1 MTTLDIIVKCVLEL
15 KERTGSSRQAI
26 KKYLAAN
33 EKKEIKTHVL
43 NAALKKGVADGKL
56 VMVKASYKVS
66 ADTKKALTKKAAPK
80 KKAAAPKKKKAT
92 ATKKKKTAPKKKA
105 SSKKKTTTTKKKVAP
120 KKKTATKKKAA
131 PKKKKSASS
140 PAKKQ

>member
-92 ATKKKKTAPKKKA
+92 ATKKKKTAPKKKTA
-105 SSKKKTTTTKKKVAP
+105 SKKKKTTGTKKKTV
-120 KKKTATKKKAA
+120 KKAATKKKAA
-131 PKKKKSASS
+131 PKKKKSS

>member
-1 MTTLDIIVKCVLEL
+1 MGIMTTLDIIIKCTLAL
-15 KERTGSSRQAI
+15 KERTGSSRPAI

-33 EKKEIKTHVL
+33 EKKEIKNHYL
-43 NAALKKGVADGKL
+43 NAALKKGVTDGKL
-56 VMVKASYKVS
+56 VMVKGSYKVS

-105 SSKKKTTTTKKKVAP
+105 SSKKKTTTKKKVAP

-131 PKKKKSASS
+131 PKKKKSS
-140 PAKKQ
+140 P

>member
-1 MTTLDIIVKCVLEL
+1 MGNKLLTYHTMTTLDIIVKCVLDL

-33 EKKEIKTHVL
+33 EKKEIKNHFL
-43 NAALKKGVADGKL
+43 NAALKKGVTDGKL

-92 ATKKKKTAPKKKA
+92 ATKK
-105 SSKKKTTTTKKKVAP
+105 
-120 KKKTATKKKAA
+120 TATKKKAA
-131 PKKKKSASS
+131 TK
-140 PAKKQ
+140 

>member
-1 MTTLDIIVKCVLEL
+1 MGIVKCVLEL

-33 EKKEIKTHVL
+33 EKKEIKTHIL

-92 ATKKKKTAPKKKA
+92 ATKKKTKKKKTTGT
-105 SSKKKTTTTKKKVAP
+105 KKKTTTKKKTATKKKAAP

-140 PAKKQ
+140 PAKK

>member
-33 EKKEIKTHVL
+33 EKKEIKNHIL

-92 ATKKKKTAPKKKA
+92 ATKKKKTAPKKKTA
-105 SSKKKTTTTKKKVAP
+105 SKKKKTTGTKKKTV
-120 KKKTATKKKAA
+120 KKTATKKKAA

>member
-1 MTTLDIIVKCVLEL
+1 MTTLDIIVKCVLDL

-33 EKKEIKTHVL
+33 EKKEIKTHIL

-80 KKAAAPKKKKAT
+80 KKAAAPKKKKASSKKT
-92 ATKKKKTAPKKKA
+92 TSTKKKTA
-105 SSKKKTTTTKKKVAP
+105 KKTTST
-120 KKKTATKKKAA
+120 KKKTAKKTTSTKKKTAA
-131 PKKKKSASS
+131 KKKKS

>member
-33 EKKEIKTHVL
+33 EKKEIKNHLL

-105 SSKKKTTTTKKKVAP
+105 SSKKKTTTKKKVAP
-120 KKKTATKKKAA
+120 KKKTATKKKTA